1 MALFVSDRLLNDPLL
16 FLGGGGATQ
25 ERTTRVR
32 RRETGRGGRA
42 ERISLTSIRARSSS
56 SFLPFMVAAVASP
69 RHMRMH
75 PLLAHF
81 YGKPI
86 PPMNDHIV
94 CARRPL
100 PPSLTP
106 DKYASGKK
114 RDGEGESCVQKME
127 EIGDLV

>member
-1 MALFVSDRLLNDPLL
+1 
-16 FLGGGGATQ
+16 
-25 ERTTRVR
+25 
-32 RRETGRGGRA
+32 
-42 ERISLTSIRARSSS
+42 
-56 SFLPFMVAAVASP
+56 
-69 RHMRMH
+69 MRMH

-94 CARRPL
+94 CAA

-114 RDGEGESCVQKME
+114 RDGESCVQKME
-127 EIGDLV
+127 EIGDLF